1 MWGTGYLSARVLSF
15 LTPDQKVG
23 CPYHVGVP
31 YVADQHTT
39 TRITCR
45 MNLFPLTESFYAGVL
60 YHTSVQPPGQNC
72 VSPGLV

>member
-1 MWGTGYLSARVLSF
+1 MSKVCSGSLHEYLESRS
-15 LTPDQKVG
+15 QKV
-23 CPYHVGVP
+23 CI
-31 YVADQHTT
+31 VADQHTT

-72 VSPGLV
+72 ESPGLV